1 MNLFSIIGFIL
12 AAFVL
17 GFGMLTA
24 TGDAKSFLDFHAFL
38 IVVGGTIAAG
48 AISFQLDRVSL
59 LFKVFLGR
67 VIHGK
72 KDHYRNVIEELMKI
86 AEAYRVNSPEY
97 ARLIEMSNEPFLREA
112 FQTAQDGIFSREDF
126 ARIMRSRV
134 HSIFNRYTED
144 AFKFK
149 VVGRFPP
156 AFGLMGTTLGMISLL
171 QKLGDTNAQ
180 KLIGPAMALALIAT
194 LYGLALA
201 NLLFNPIAENLMDS
215 AKEMKIKNT
224 IIVEGVLLILEK
236 TNPVILAEELNTFLL
251 PSERIDWRK
260 VTMGGQ
266 SAAPTPASL
275 PPNKGKRV
283 A

>member
-1 MNLFSIIGFIL
+1 MNLFSIIGFSL

-17 GFGMLTA
+17 GFGMITA
-24 TGDAKSFLDFHAFL
+24 TGDASSFLDFHAFL

-59 LFKVFLGR
+59 LIKVFLSR

-72 KDHYRNVIEELMKI
+72 KDHYRVVIEELMRI
-86 AEAYRVNSPEY
+86 AEAYRINSPDFQ
-97 ARLIEMSNEPFLREA
+97 RLIDNTNEPFLREA
-112 FQTAQDGIFSREDF
+112 FQTAQDGMFSREDF

-134 HSIFNRYTED
+134 HAMFTRYTED

-171 QKLGDTNAQ
+171 QKLGDPNAQ

-201 NLLFNPIAENLMDS
+201 NLMFNPIAENLMDS
-215 AKEMKIKNT
+215 AKEMKTKNT
-224 IIVEGVLLILEK
+224 IIIEGVLLILEK
-236 TNPVILAEELNTFLL
+236 TNPVILAEEMNSFLL
-251 PSERIDWRK
+251 PGERIDWRK
-260 VTMGGQ
+260 VTNAGTS
-266 SAAPTPASL
+266 SAAPASL
-275 PPNKGKRV
+275 PPSRGKR
-283 A
+283 AA